1 MQEILKKIESYRDQ
15 MIQLQKDLT
24 AIPALGPENGGQG
37 ERKKADFLKEFLK
50 NNGFDNVR
58 EYAIEDK
65 RVESGVRPNLAVVI
79 PGKNTKKTLWFMAH
93 MDVVPP
99 GDLSLWNSDPFEVVE
114 RDGKL
119 FGRGV
124 EDNQQG
130 LVSSLFAV
138 KTFVD
143 LNITPPVNIGLLF
156 VADEETGSKYG
167 IDGVLRQNPDL
178 FGPEDEFVVPDAGA
192 PDATMVE
199 VAEKGILW
207 LKVTTEGKQCHA
219 STPDEG
225 INAFRAAS
233 FLVTRLN
240 DLYKEFDLKDEVFDP
255 PVSTF
260 EPTKKEANVDNV
272 NTIPG
277 KDVFYVDCRV
287 LPQIS
292 LEDVKAR
299 IAQMAKEIEE
309 QFGVKIS
316 LQEVQRE
323 DAAPPTPVDAP
334 VVQTLMKGIRQVY
347 NVEPKAMGIG
357 GGTVAAFLRRKGFH
371 AVVWSKLDD
380 LAHQPNEYCVID
392 NMVGDAKVFGYLIAN
407 ME

>member
-1 MQEILKKIESYRDQ
+1 MQDILKKIESYRDQ

-138 KTFVD
+138 KAFID